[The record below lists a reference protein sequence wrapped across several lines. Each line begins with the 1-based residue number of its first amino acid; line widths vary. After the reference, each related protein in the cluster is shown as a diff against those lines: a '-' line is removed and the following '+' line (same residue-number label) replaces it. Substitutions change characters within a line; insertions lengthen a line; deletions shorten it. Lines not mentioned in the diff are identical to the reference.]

1 MIEVIL
7 PSTTVTETL
16 EIVHSL
22 RDRMVI
28 DRDFRYKFM
37 QGGYH
42 WETHEQIDHRTVFYF
57 RDPAD
62 ATWFTLTYL

>member
-1 MIEVIL
+1 MIQVVLE
-7 PSTTVTETL
+7 STTVTETL

-22 RDRMVI
+22 RERMSI
-28 DRDFRYKFM
+28 DTDFQYKFM
-37 QGGYH
+37 KGGFN
-42 WETHEQIDHRTVFYF
+42 WETHQQIDHKTIFYF

>member
-1 MIEVIL
+1 MIEVVL
-7 PSTTVTETL
+7 ESTTVTETL

-22 RDRMVI
+22 RERMSI
-28 DRDFRYKFM
+28 DTDFQYKFI
-37 QGGYH
+37 QGGFD
-42 WETHEQIDHRTVFYF
+42 WDTHQQIDHKTIFYF